1 MEQLG
6 KKRRKKEVTSPFV
19 TFPINNRDTCQN
31 LTQFFL
37 FFFFPHKNK
46 STDCRAVQKRL
57 ESWIHPCSP
66 GPLLCNC
73 QTENVSF
80 CCHHRVPG
88 PAQNMV
94 KWKGKFWKGG
104 PFPVKCSPPGV
115 WAHPRRGLLGAPIAA
130 GSALCSQP
138 LDTHVFFHIFASPFS
153 PVSLPVAILKRS
165 PNDKLRDRFFL
176 AYARSLPIPPTK
188 SIDHHWDGVTPGA
201 VRQQRDANCKRQI
214 KSPLTVLSTS
224 TKRAF
229 LPYIRLCKTL
239 LDWKEKQ
246 HMATRTFGQRKSQG
260 GSCCICNS
268 RRRCRMMLWEHQWCQ
283 ELCGYL
289 SLLQHRQQ
297 RWARFFG
304 SNQADTRHQPS
315 KLETQGHCKH

>member
-1 MEQLG
+1 MFQGRL
-6 KKRRKKEVTSPFV
+6 KTWLNRKANSGRVVPSQW
-19 TFPINNRDTCQN
+19 N
-31 LTQFFL
+31 
-37 FFFFPHKNK
+37 
-46 STDCRAVQKRL
+46 AA
-57 ESWIHPCSP
+57 
-66 GPLLCNC
+66 
-73 QTENVSF
+73 
-80 CCHHRVPG
+80 HRV
-88 PAQNMV
+88 
-94 KWKGKFWKGG
+94 
-104 PFPVKCSPPGV
+104 CE
-115 WAHPRRGLLGAPIAA
+115 HPRRGLLGAPIAA

-138 LDTHVFFHIFASPFS
+138 LDTHGFFHIFASPFS

-201 VRQQRDANCKRQI
+201 VRQQRAASCKRQI

-229 LPYIRLCKTL
+229 LPDIRLCKTL

-246 HMATRTFGQRKSQG
+246 HMATTTFGQRKSHG

-289 SLLQHRQQ
+289 SLLQHRHQ
-297 RWARFFG
+297 RWAQFFG
-304 SNQADTRHQPS
+304 SNQADTRHQAS